1 MKRFSRYLAICA
13 AVIAALTAIAQDA
26 SAQTEANRSSSSSSA
41 ITRRRADDKDKDA
54 TRGASVTDRMQ
65 QRFDASSGVS
75 DADKAWM
82 RVIYRQLD
90 LDRAPNAPLYYPV
103 DIVDGEEN
111 LFRIMMRLLMED
123 RIPAYEYLDGREI
136 FDNKYRISVRDLLEK
151 CYIPYTEA
159 KGSTGKS
166 PRFVADEADIPSAE
180 VLRYYVIEQWEFDR
194 RNNQLHNNI
203 VAICPVLMRTGEY
216 TSEPEPMPLFW
227 VKYSDLRPHL
237 LTRSIFMSDNNNL
250 PSGNYDDFFTLNRYD
265 GEIYKTR
272 NLRNLTM
279 AQLYPDPEERKA
291 AQDSIQAVL
300 DNFDKKL
307 WVPSLDELTASREN
321 QDQETAA
328 QDPSSEASETK
339 AKPSRSRSARAA
351 SRKSTPKAK
360 KPKKEPK
367 QKSSAASSATR
378 SVRNRRK

>member
-1 MKRFSRYLAICA
+1 MAILTFLAP
-13 AVIAALTAIAQDA
+13 DA
-26 SAQTEANRSSSSSSA
+26 CAQTDGNRSSSSSSA
-41 ITRRRADDKDKDA
+41 IVRRRADDKDKSA
-54 TRGASVTDRMQ
+54 TRGDAVTDRMQ
-65 QRFDASSGVS
+65 QKFDSSTGVS

-90 LDRAPNAPLYYPV
+90 LDRAENAPLYYPV

-123 RIPAYEYLDGREI
+123 RIPAYEYLDGREV
-136 FDNKYRISVRDLLEK
+136 FDSKYRVSVRDLLEK
-151 CYIPYTEA
+151 CYIPYSEA
-159 KGSTGKS
+159 KGSTEKS
-166 PRFVADEADIPSAE
+166 PKFIADEADIPSAE

-203 VAICPVLMRTGEY
+203 IAICPVLMRTGEY

-250 PSGNYDDFFTLNRYD
+250 PSGNYDDFFTLNRYE

-279 AQLYPDPEERKA
+279 AQLYPDPEARKA

-307 WVPSLDELTASREN
+307 WVPSLDELAANHDS
-321 QDQETAA
+321 QDQAADSTAV
-328 QDPSSEASETK
+328 
-339 AKPSRSRSARAA
+339 AKSDQARPSRSRSARAA
-351 SRKSTPKAK
+351 SKKSATKAK
-360 KPKKEPK
+360 KPKKEAKP
-367 QKSSAASSATR
+367 KSSASSSATR

>member
-1 MKRFSRYLAICA
+1 
-13 AVIAALTAIAQDA
+13 
-26 SAQTEANRSSSSSSA
+26 
-41 ITRRRADDKDKDA
+41 
-54 TRGASVTDRMQ
+54 
-65 QRFDASSGVS
+65 
-75 DADKAWM
+75 
-82 RVIYRQLD
+82 
-90 LDRAPNAPLYYPV
+90 
-103 DIVDGEEN
+103 
-111 LFRIMMRLLMED
+111 
-123 RIPAYEYLDGREI
+123 
-136 FDNKYRISVRDLLEK
+136 
-151 CYIPYTEA
+151 
-159 KGSTGKS
+159 
-166 PRFVADEADIPSAE
+166 
-180 VLRYYVIEQWEFDR
+180 
-194 RNNQLHNNI
+194 
-203 VAICPVLMRTGEY
+203 MRTGEY